1 MVASVDPGFAEEFY
15 RSMKLGEHSAIVL
28 RGLDGVVRAA
38 YGFTAPLANESTSP
52 PLAAAL
58 ARSSEGQFWSA
69 GKNDGINRLASYKV
83 VAGYPLVVVIGE
95 TERHIFADYDQ
106 HRTIYIALAAAL
118 TFLVL
123 IAVAASIHRQSSLEQ
138 TNIRFNTALENM
150 THGLC
155 MFDANKRLVICNDR
169 YASLYRLP
177 PELLKVGT
185 SHEAIIAHRVT
196 NGLLKGEKDAGAVDK
211 KLGALGKHSSDRISS
226 RIDELADGRL
236 IRVTRQPMKDGGWVA
251 THEDITER
259 HALENQRETMIAQES
274 RRVLTENAIVSFR
287 GRVEEMLSIV
297 SASTNAMKSTAG
309 ALIASSNE
317 TTQHAEGALH
327 ESNEASANVS
337 LVAGSAE
344 QLSASIAE
352 INLQLAQTTDL
363 VASAVT
369 KAKASNSEYEGL
381 AQAATKIGDVVKLI
395 RNIAGQTNLLA
406 LNATIEAAR
415 AGEAGRGFAVVAAE
429 VKSLAVETAK
439 ATEEIARHILAVQ
452 ESTGGAVEAVHG
464 IEDSMHEINTR
475 ASSAA
480 ASILQQNAATSEIS
494 RNAAN
499 AARGTGMVVAAL
511 GKVSD
516 AAAGTRTAAET
527 VLNASTSVDTS
538 VGGLRA
544 EIEGF
549 LNKVAV

>member
-1 MVASVDPGFAEEFY
+1 MTTHRLSKWLRALLRPAPLLGTAMIAVLWIGLAYLLADHRGALAEPEARAAIFLPVVVVLTLLELITMVASM
-15 RSMKLGEHSAIVL
+15 R
-28 RGLDGVVRAA
+28 
-38 YGFTAPLANESTSP
+38 
-52 PLAAAL
+52 
-58 ARSSEGQFWSA
+58 
-69 GKNDGINRLASYKV
+69 
-83 VAGYPLVVVIGE
+83 
-95 TERHIFADYDQ
+95 
-106 HRTIYIALAAAL
+106 
-118 TFLVL
+118 
-123 IAVAASIHRQSSLEQ
+123 RQMSLER
-138 TNIRFNTALENM
+138 TNMRFDTALENM

-155 MFDANKRLVICNDR
+155 MFDGDKRLVICNDR

-185 SHEAIIAHRVT
+185 THEAIIGHRVM
-196 NGLLKGEKDAGAVDK
+196 NGLLKGEKSAGAVDE
-211 KLGALGKHSSDRISS
+211 KLGALGKHSSERISS

-259 HALENQRETMIAQES
+259 HRLENQRDSMMAQES
-274 RRVLTENAIVSFR
+274 RRMLTENAIGSFR
-287 GRVEEMLSIV
+287 GRVEEMLGIV
-297 SASTNAMKSTAG
+297 STSTNAMKSTAS
-309 ALIASSNE
+309 ALIVSSHE
-317 TTQHAEGALH
+317 TTQHAEGALK

-344 QLSASIAE
+344 ELSASIAE
-352 INLQLAQTTDL
+352 INLQLAQTTEL
-363 VASAVT
+363 VASAAA
-369 KAKASNSEYEGL
+369 KAKASNGEYEGL
-381 AQAATKIGDVVKLI
+381 AQAAKKIGDVVKLI

-429 VKSLAVETAK
+429 VKSLAVATAK

-480 ASILQQNAATSEIS
+480 ASILQQNTATSEIS

-499 AARGTGMVVAAL
+499 AARGTNVVVAAL
-511 GKVSD
+511 GKVSE
-516 AAAGTRTAAET
+516 AAAGTRAAAET
-527 VLNASTSVDTS
+527 VLNASNSVDTS
-538 VGGLRA
+538 VGNLRA